1 MPEHINIQAVHVFRL
16 ALPYKNKDAAV
27 GAEETVHSIVI
38 SIDTD
43 AGIVGWGSASF
54 DTKTA
59 DEAYDVI
66 RLKLAQ
72 ALMDSP
78 SAPINW
84 FLEMIPRIVPGSHSA
99 RAAVDIALH
108 DLWSKQVGAPLCSIL
123 GLLRD
128 DIPTSISIGACDIE
142 KTLEL
147 TTGYIEQGF
156 NILNIHCTGNMDE
169 DINRVQT
176 VRRESG
182 RTLTVRLSAGNKY
195 SISDSKKIVDA
206 LAEDI
211 EVFDMSATNNDIDD
225 FVKLAAG
232 TPILISLSGA
242 ANNAKTALELFQKG
256 VPALN
261 LKLME
266 CGGLAEA
273 IRICNIAEV
282 LDRKII
288 IGCTE
293 ELPISMSAA
302 AHLALSHP
310 SIVHAALDGHLNLD
324 QHAASNGLFISN
336 GFVTVPDRPGLGI
349 EIRKKYLRP

>member
-1 MPEHINIQAVHVFRL
+1 MLEHIDIQAVHVFRL
-16 ALPYKNKDAAV
+16 AIPYKNKSAAV
-27 GAEETVHSIVI
+27 GSADAVHGIIV

-54 DTKTA
+54 DANAA
-59 DEAYDVI
+59 DEAHNII
-66 RLKLAQ
+66 RLKLAR

-78 SAPINW
+78 SAPLNW
-84 FLEMIPRIVPGSHSA
+84 FLEMLPKIVPDSHAA

-108 DLWSKQVGAPLCSIL
+108 DLWAKQIGAPLCSIF

-156 NILNIHCTGNMDE
+156 KNIKIHSTGNIDD
-169 DINRVQT
+169 DIKRVQT
-176 VRRESG
+176 VRHESG
-182 RTLTVRLSAGNKY
+182 KTLTVRLAAGNKY
-195 SISDSKKIVDA
+195 SVDDSKKIFDT
-206 LAEDI
+206 LTEDI
-211 EVFDMSATNNDIDD
+211 EVFEMSVNSSDIDA
-225 FVKLAAG
+225 FVKVATG
-232 TPILISLSGA
+232 SPILVSLTGA
-242 ANNAKTALELFQKG
+242 ANNARTALELFQKG
-256 VPALN
+256 VPVLN

-273 IRICNIAEV
+273 IRICNIAKV
-282 LDRKII
+282 LDKKII
-288 IGCTE
+288 IGCME
-293 ELPISMSAA
+293 ETPISMSAA

-310 SIVHAALDGHLNLD
+310 SIIHADLDGHLNLD
-324 QHAASNGLFISN
+324 QHAAANGLFISN
-336 GFVTVPDRPGLGI
+336 GIVTVPDRPGLGI